1 MTDVTTK
8 QSICIMMRYLDR
20 KNGEYKENLLDL
32 VPTYDGDEHN
42 IADAETIFNKVISK
56 FTEAN
61 IPLENFFSFVSDT
74 CSVMTGKYKGVGTRL
89 KELILGIKIVKCG
102 CHIQHL
108 CAHDAIKELDAE
120 FATIPNLV
128 YNFISSSAKKMSIW
142 EVLQIKSKLTSIKP
156 VKPFENRWL
165 TYYLCQVTIWRR
177 SESLTLFFQEEVNK
191 SDLEGDALKQ
201 LNEHKILMY
210 LSNPYNKVMHLFIT
224 SIYFKLYI
232 VNVNMQFTK
241 PNIPEEMDSIRVSYK
256 ELLNLYM
263 NKEYFRET
271 ELSEIDPMNENL
283 FKPLENIEINNE
295 IEHACKTLLRS
306 KKDLDRFK
314 KEIRDFLKVLCDAFK
329 DRRLSAFTLDFMC
342 LPESNAL
349 SERIWSEY
357 KKEKGDR
364 RGRLYDAT
372 MRGILL
378 TTSCVKDSNG
388 LANFEPSKEMIICML
403 TNLNDPIFD
412 KKITRDSKKN
422 SRLNALFCYHEEE
435 PINETVANEPISVDN
450 PMIIE
455 EQSAEQNQNNLEVE
469 DLFIKENNNILEINK
484 NMITWLMFMAPLKSA
499 PSEIEKVIE
508 ETRKNYRKKRKSSQQ
523 RKSKKRR
530 TKLTILKNGFFSDSQ
545 YYLQDIFIPGNKSA
559 LLKKQYY
566 VGIFNA
572 HFENYQVHLLVESFQ
587 TLVGKEWLDDD
598 VVNAVACSI
607 EKSWL
612 WTTFIPTTH
621 SNLSFA
627 DEWEVEPSKDWPI
640 FARDF
645 GIKHL
650 IMIPNVHNSIVS
662 CQRKGDRRNEYD
674 SSDNDSASSSSQ
686 SSISR
691 GFSPPMSPIPS
702 YNSNHRFSDDDE
714 EHPINDA
721 TTMANGTSTGDNKKQ
736 ENGRNRFIRMNGNS
750 EANEQI
756 NIAHIEKGTLI
767 IS

>member
-388 LANFEPSKEMIICML
+388 LANFEPSKEMIIC
-403 TNLNDPIFD
+403 
-412 KKITRDSKKN
+412 
-422 SRLNALFCYHEEE
+422 
-435 PINETVANEPISVDN
+435 
-450 PMIIE
+450 
-455 EQSAEQNQNNLEVE
+455 
-469 DLFIKENNNILEINK
+469 
-484 NMITWLMFMAPLKSA
+484 
-499 PSEIEKVIE
+499 
-508 ETRKNYRKKRKSSQQ
+508 
-523 RKSKKRR
+523 
-530 TKLTILKNGFFSDSQ
+530 
-545 YYLQDIFIPGNKSA
+545 
-559 LLKKQYY
+559 
-566 VGIFNA
+566 
-572 HFENYQVHLLVESFQ
+572 
-587 TLVGKEWLDDD
+587 
-598 VVNAVACSI
+598 
-607 EKSWL
+607 
-612 WTTFIPTTH
+612 
-621 SNLSFA
+621 
-627 DEWEVEPSKDWPI
+627 
-640 FARDF
+640 
-645 GIKHL
+645 
-650 IMIPNVHNSIVS
+650 IVS

-702 YNSNHRFSDDDE
+702 YNSNHRVYASAKA
-714 EHPINDA
+714 DA
-721 TTMANGTSTGDNKKQ
+721 ISTA
-736 ENGRNRFIRMNGNS
+736 R
-750 EANEQI
+750 
-756 NIAHIEKGTLI
+756 L
-767 IS
+767 